1 MTAAAI
7 AGGIA
12 FMTTAG
18 SSSNPAQFD
27 NSDKI
32 VSHIHPKLSLYIDGK
47 PVTIPANIGIE
58 PSLYKDHTLDAYGMK
73 MPNMP
78 SMPVMYPT
86 HTHDTSGTIH
96 VESTVKRDYALG
108 DFLNVWGMDFSGKT
122 VKMTVDSQPISD
134 SDYRN
139 HILKDGEQI
148 KLEVESGQVFSGPI
162 KP

>member
-1 MTAAAI
+1 MTRYKPGTRVQKSNISRILIIIAGTVTAAAI

-86 HTHDTSGTIH
+86 HTHDTSG
-96 VESTVKRDYALG
+96 
-108 DFLNVWGMDFSGKT
+108 
-122 VKMTVDSQPISD
+122 
-134 SDYRN
+134 
-139 HILKDGEQI
+139 
-148 KLEVESGQVFSGPI
+148 
-162 KP
+162 